1 MENTEP
7 QIQNDNGEEGEDLD
21 EMTKKIIKSL
31 SHTQLKK
38 IIQPYKPTLT
48 EKQKERNDRLV
59 EFNKAKWE
67 KIRKEKEEHQQ
78 KQLKLLSEKVA
89 IKPKQKYNKKPV
101 VYVSDG
107 DDESEDVNE
116 YYEYKKWK
124 ETKKKIPKQPKEKQP
139 LSDDDDEY
147 IQKTKPKIHKA
158 TEILNSVNK
167 LDNALKNL
175 TINNPYLDAMNRR

>member
-1 MENTEP
+1 METPEP
-7 QIQNDNGEEGEDLD
+7 DIVNDKGEESEELD

-48 EKQKERNDRLV
+48 DKQKERNDRLV

-67 KIRKEKEEHQQ
+67 KIRKEKQDHEQ

-101 VYVSDG
+101 VYVSD
-107 DDESEDVNE
+107 DDDSEEVNE

-124 ETKKKIPKQPKEKQP
+124 ENKKKIPKQPKEKQP
-139 LSDDDDEY
+139 LSDDDEY
-147 IQKTKPKIHKA
+147 IQKTKPKIQKA

-167 LDNALKNL
+167 LDNALKHL